1 MNIYLIIIKNTVT
14 KQFVTK
20 PVAQFFTARQA
31 FGTLKYQF
39 PKLHGFHTDYCD
51 YYGVPQLQPLEY
63 VVTKRQFDAEDVQVF
78 GLSRLPATFRSPE
91 PWDRPVKQFETCD
104 DLPF

>member
-20 PVAQFFTARQA
+20 PVAQFFTAKKA
-31 FGTLKYQF
+31 FGALKYQF
-39 PKLHGFHTDYCD
+39 PKLHCYHTDYCD
-51 YYGVPQLQPLEY
+51 YYRIPQLQPMEY
-63 VVTKRQFDAEDVQVF
+63 VVTKRSFNANDVEVCGF
-78 GLSRLPATFRSPE
+78 KRFPATFQSPE
-91 PWDRPVKQFETCD
+91 PWDKPAQFETCD